1 MVETGSILPMRPA
14 VFAIVAFQLLLGN
27 AHACRFAQDAPPEQW
42 HEWSTSLFS
51 ADVMGLELDAQKS
64 LDVISVRVVETFRGP
79 EGAAAASLRV
89 PSRMWSSCYLE
100 RPRIGARVLVAL
112 NPNGDTLVV
121 PLTEAYRDR
130 LRRLRGK
137 QPAPSIPA
145 PQPAAAPP
153 QAGERPFSY

>member
-42 HEWSTSLFS
+42 HEWSTALFS
-51 ADVMGLELDAQKS
+51 ADVMGIELDAEKS

-121 PLTEAYRDR
+121 PLNEAY
-130 LRRLRGK
+130 K